1 VADFA
6 RLWEP
11 RLVDG
16 ADVCVSEEI
25 ISAAS
30 GVGLSPVLQ
39 PIVALP
45 TGDVIGFEALA
56 RWPSLDNPR
65 PADVFAFASEAGQS
79 DRLDQLCVDAAID
92 TALSR
97 QLPRGTL
104 LAVNCEPAS
113 PYPGCAGNDLL
124 ARGHG
129 ELNVMFELT
138 ERSLLTHPRALLA
151 KVAALRRAGFIIA
164 LDDLGTHPD
173 SLSLLDVLMPD
184 VIKLDLHLVQSQP
197 RRGQTRTIAAVL
209 AHQERTG
216 ATILA
221 EGIENDDHLEQALAL
236 GATLGQGFK
245 YWRPDADKAVHQWTR
260 PAKTPLSQ
268 RNLNSPSDL
277 LDGAGGQ
284 RTARKE
290 ILTALSRNIEDQAIH
305 AADPPMVLSTLQQA
319 GDLTAGTRRRYIHLA
334 QYSPLVAVFGHE
346 LPSDL
351 GFGIRGVTLSRTDPL
366 CGEWIVMALGAQLAV
381 ALIAREC
388 GGPVNQDVPDQDRR
402 FEFTIT
408 YDRSLVTVVARTL
421 LERML

>member
-1 VADFA
+1 M
-6 RLWEP
+6 
-11 RLVDG
+11 
-16 ADVCVSEEI
+16 

-39 PIVALP
+39 PIVSLP
-45 TGDVIGFEALA
+45 TGDVVGFEALA
-56 RWPSLDNPR
+56 RWPSLDNPC
-65 PADVFAFASEAGQS
+65 PVDVFAFASEAGQL

-92 TALSR
+92 TALAR

-113 PYPGCAGNDLL
+113 PYPGRAGNDLL

-138 ERSLLTHPRALLA
+138 ERSLLIHPRALLA
-151 KVAALRRAGFIIA
+151 KVAALRRDGFIIA
-164 LDDLGTHPD
+164 LDDVGAHPD

-216 ATILA
+216 AAILA

-245 YWRPDADKAVHQWTR
+245 YWRPGADESVHLWRQ

-268 RNLNSPSDL
+268 RVLNSPCDL
-277 LDGAGGQ
+277 LSDAGGQ

-305 AADPPMVLSTLQQA
+305 AADPPMVLSTVPHALNF
-319 GDLTAGTRRRYIHLA
+319 TAGTRRRYVHLA
-334 QYSPLVAVFGHE
+334 LLSPLVAVFGQE

-351 GFGIRGVTLSRTDPL
+351 GFGIRGVTLRKTDPL
-366 CGEWIVMALGAQLAV
+366 SDEWIVMALGPQIAV

-388 GGPVNQDVPDQDRR
+388 EDPLNRGGSDKDRR
-402 FEFTIT
+402 FEFTVT
-408 YDRSLVTVVARTL
+408 YDRPLVTAVARTL